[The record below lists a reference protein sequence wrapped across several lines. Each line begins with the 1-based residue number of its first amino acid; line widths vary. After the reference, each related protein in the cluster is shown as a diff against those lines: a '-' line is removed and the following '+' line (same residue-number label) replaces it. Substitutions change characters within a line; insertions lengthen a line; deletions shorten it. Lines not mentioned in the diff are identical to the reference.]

1 MFLFAILI
9 TKLNTI
15 FFAAPPN
22 SCKPAVH
29 TFFIFQSWWK
39 YLDGKIDAIGKCAP
53 TFDTFKNNA
62 WTFDINNVWL
72 VGLAMLD
79 DLLRLAGFVAVISIM
94 VAGIELVRT
103 EGSSEKATNAR
114 QRLVNSL
121 IGLAIAAGATALVA
135 FVGNTVGGAGNNAG
149 LPHTVADQGAIN
161 SVINAI
167 FVIVGA
173 LAVLYIVLAGFRMV
187 TSGDNP
193 TKISES
199 RRQIIYAVLG
209 LIVLATASAIV
220 NVVLGRLKS

>member
-15 FFAAPPN
+15 FFAAPGDD
-22 SCKPAVH
+22 CHPAVH
-29 TFFIFQSWWK
+29 HFFLFDSWWK
-39 YLDGKIDAIGKCAP
+39 YLDGKRDAL
-53 TFDTFKNNA
+53 NNC
-62 WTFDINNVWL
+62 IPNVDLLGHPANIWL
-72 VGLAMLD
+72 IGLAILD
-79 DLLRLAGFVAVISIM
+79 MLLRLAGFIAVFSIII
-94 VAGIELVRT
+94 AGIELVRT

-135 FVGNTVGGAGNNAG
+135 FIGNTVGGAGNNAG

-161 SVINAI
+161 RVINAI

-220 NVVLGRLKS
+220 NVVLGRLKG